1 MNLAVRRIGR
11 SLAIVLPVVLVLSG
25 TMAITKVPWASTP
38 SEALLLPASAEADTT
53 AAAEGAEEKAAPA
66 PEQVLQDH
74 LVATLRKEDP
84 SVALT
89 ALQEAVD
96 REPSFAEHCMD
107 IARALGRAAVEKY
120 GSAVRAQQH
129 ARPVCDTSFATGVME
144 LSPSWG

>member
-25 TMAITKVPWASTP
+25 TLAITKVPWASTP
-38 SEALLLPASAEADTT
+38 SEALLLPASAEADASTSQD
-53 AAAEGAEEKAAPA
+53 AAPQDVTA
-66 PEQVLQDH
+66 PEAVLQEQ
-74 LVATLRKEDP
+74 LITTLRQEDP

-96 REPSFAEHCMD
+96 REPTLAEHCMD

-120 GSAVRAQQH
+120 GSALRAQQH

-144 LSPSWG
+144 FS

>member
-25 TMAITKVPWASTP
+25 TLAITKVPWASTP
-38 SEALLLPASAEADTT
+38 SEALLLPASAEADARTSPD
-53 AAAEGAEEKAAPA
+53 AAPQDVTA
-66 PEQVLQDH
+66 PEAVLQEQ
-74 LVATLRKEDP
+74 LITTLRKEDP
-84 SVALT
+84 GVALT

-96 REPSFAEHCMD
+96 REPTLAEHCMD

-120 GSAVRAQQH
+120 GSALRAQQH

-144 LSPSWG
+144 FS